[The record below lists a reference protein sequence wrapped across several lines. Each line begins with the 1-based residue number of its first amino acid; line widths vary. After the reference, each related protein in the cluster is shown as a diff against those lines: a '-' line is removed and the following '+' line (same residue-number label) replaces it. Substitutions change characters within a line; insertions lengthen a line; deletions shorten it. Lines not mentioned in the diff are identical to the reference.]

1 VYIGNAGILSKV
13 ESMKTKQILFIE
25 PSGAI
30 SNIFS
35 RFMSIPLL
43 GPVYLA
49 TIAKNAGYH
58 VSIFNENIAGRPV
71 SGAELE
77 CVDLL
82 CVSCITTTVERGK
95 LIASQYRDARACAHR
110 PSRVIIG
117 GIHASML
124 PQDVAANF
132 DQIVIG
138 EAETIL
144 LDLIEGVL
152 RDPVVLGERLMDLDS
167 LPFPDYSLMG
177 DFGKRRLRPVMT
189 SRGCPFDCNF
199 CSVTKMFGNEYRA
212 QSPSRVLSEIMRL
225 PPGTVF
231 FVDDNFAVDM
241 KRSNEIVDLMIAKG
255 FRNKWTAQVRTN
267 VTHRPEF
274 VAKMKKAGCKV
285 VYVGFES
292 INPQTLK
299 DMNKAQTVE
308 DIKRSIRVFH
318 DNCIDVHGMFILGND
333 ADTKDMFSET
343 ARFSRET
350 GIDFVQYSV
359 LTPLPGTDI
368 FDRLVQENRLLHRN
382 WSYYDGLHVTFAPK
396 QMTAKELQHGMLECF
411 KDFYSYSNGVSD
423 ALDALAFGTKAVF
436 KNLYTQAYPRSL
448 YPSFIRFAGKNMVRQ
463 WTKQN
468 SHYLSYLGKSPG
480 AVLSSASAG

>member
-1 VYIGNAGILSKV
+1 
-13 ESMKTKQILFIE
+13 MKTKRILFIE
-25 PSGAI
+25 PAGAF

-58 VSIFNENIAGRPV
+58 VSIFNENIAGRPI
-71 SGAELE
+71 GDAELAAI
-77 CVDLL
+77 DLL
-82 CVSCITTTVERGK
+82 CVSCITATVERGK
-95 LIASQYRDARACAHR
+95 LIASHYRNARAAARR
-110 PSRVIIG
+110 PSHAIIG

-124 PQDVAANF
+124 PQDVAASF

-144 LDLIEGVL
+144 LDLIEGTV
-152 RDPVVLGERLMDLDS
+152 RDPVVHGERLEDLDS

-199 CSVTKMFGNEYRA
+199 CSVTKMFGNAYRA
-212 QSPSRVLSEIMRL
+212 QSPFRVLSEIMRL

-241 KRSNEIVDLMIAKG
+241 KRSNEIVDLMIARG

-318 DNCIDVHGMFILGND
+318 DNCINVHGMFILGSD
-333 ADTKDMFSET
+333 ADTREMFTET
-343 ARFSRET
+343 ARFSKET
-350 GIDFVQYSV
+350 GLDFVQYSV
-359 LTPLPGTDI
+359 LTPLPGTEV
-368 FDRLVQENRLLHRN
+368 FDRLAQEGRLLHRD
-382 WSYYDGLHVTFAPK
+382 WSYYDGLHVTFAPR
-396 QMTAKELQHGMLECF
+396 QMSAKELQHGMLECF
-411 KDFYSYSNGVSD
+411 KDFYSYSNGVND

-436 KNLYTQAYPRSL
+436 QNLYKQVYLRSL
-448 YPSFIRFAGKNMVRQ
+448 YPSFIRFAGKNMLRQ
-463 WTKQN
+463 WIKEN

-480 AVLSSASAG
+480 TVLSPASVG

>member
-1 VYIGNAGILSKV
+1 
-13 ESMKTKQILFIE
+13 MTTKRILFIE
-25 PSGAI
+25 PAGAT

-43 GPVYLA
+43 GPLYLA
-49 TIAKNAGYH
+49 TIAKNAGYD

-71 SGAELE
+71 RSAELE
-77 CVDLL
+77 AVDLL
-82 CVSCITTTVERGK
+82 CVSCITATVERGK
-95 LIASQYRDARACAHR
+95 LIASQYRNARAALRR
-110 PSRVIIG
+110 PSRAIIG

-124 PQDVAANF
+124 PQDVASSF

-138 EAETIL
+138 EAEVIL
-144 LDLIEGVL
+144 LDLIENAVDG
-152 RDPVVLGERLMDLDS
+152 PVVSGERLEDLDS

-189 SRGCPFDCNF
+189 SRGCPFNCNF
-199 CSVTKMFGNEYRA
+199 CSVTKMFGNAYRA
-212 QSPSRVLSEIMRL
+212 QSPRRVLSEIMRL

-241 KRSNEIVDLMIAKG
+241 KRSDEILDLMIKQG

-299 DMNKAQTVE
+299 DMNKAQTVD
-308 DIKRSIRVFH
+308 DIKRSINVFH
-318 DNCIDVHGMFILGND
+318 GNSINVHGMFILGND
-333 ADTKDMFSET
+333 ADTRDMFTET
-343 ARFSRET
+343 ARFSKET
-350 GIDFVQYSV
+350 GLDFVQYSV
-359 LTPLPGTDI
+359 LTPLPGTEV
-368 FDRLVQENRLLHRN
+368 FDRLVQEGRLLHRDWN
-382 WSYYDGLHVTFAPK
+382 YYDGLHVTFSPR

-411 KDFYSYSNGVSD
+411 KDFYSYSNGIID
-423 ALDALAFGTKAVF
+423 ALDALAFGGKAVF
-436 KNLYTQAYPRSL
+436 QNLYKQVYLRSL

-463 WTKQN
+463 WIKEN
-468 SHYLSYLGKSPG
+468 SRYLSYLGKPPGSALSP
-480 AVLSSASAG
+480 VSAG

>member
-1 VYIGNAGILSKV
+1 
-13 ESMKTKQILFIE
+13 MKTKRILFIE
-25 PSGAI
+25 PAGAL

-49 TIAKNAGYH
+49 TIAKNAGYN
-58 VSIFNENIAGRPV
+58 VAIFNENVAGRPIR
-71 SGAELE
+71 SDELE
-77 CVDLL
+77 SIDLL
-82 CVSCITTTVERGK
+82 CVSCITATVERGK
-95 LIASQYRDARACAHR
+95 LIAAQYRNARAAAGLL
-110 PSRVIIG
+110 SRVIIG

-124 PQDVAANF
+124 PQDAASHF
-132 DQIVIG
+132 DQVVIG

-144 LDLIEGVL
+144 LDLIEGSI
-152 RDPVVLGERLMDLDS
+152 RDPVVYGERLEDLDV

-177 DFGKRRLRPVMT
+177 DFGNRRLRPVMT

-199 CSVTKMFGNEYRA
+199 CSVTKMFGNDYRA
-212 QSPSRVLSEIMRL
+212 QSPQRVLSEIIRL

-231 FVDDNFAVDM
+231 FADDNFAVDM
-241 KRSNEIVDLMIAKG
+241 KRSTEIVDLMIARG

-267 VTHRPEF
+267 VTHKPEF

-318 DNCIDVHGMFILGND
+318 DNGINVHGMFILGND
-333 ADTKDMFSET
+333 ADSREMFGTT
-343 ARFSRET
+343 ARFSKET
-350 GIDFVQYSV
+350 ALDFVQYSV
-359 LTPLPGTDI
+359 LTPLPGTEV
-368 FDRLVQENRLLHRN
+368 FDKLTQEGRLLHRD

-396 QMTAKELQHGMLECF
+396 QMTAHELQHGMLECF
-411 KDFYSYSNGVSD
+411 RDFYSYTNGIHD
-423 ALDALAFGTKAVF
+423 ALDALATGAKAAF
-436 KNLYTQAYPRSL
+436 QTLYKQVYLRSL

-463 WTKQN
+463 WTKEN
-468 SHYLSYLGKSPG
+468 RNYLSYLGTSPNAALYPAKSG
-480 AVLSSASAG
+480 